1 MMTYLTLAYEFF
13 KVGLFSIGGG
23 MATIPFL
30 MDLAETQPW
39 FTPSQLT
46 DMIAIAESTPG
57 PIGINMST
65 YAGFNAGGV
74 LGGIVATFSLVFPSV
89 VIICIVSKF
98 MQKFRSSK
106 LVEDAFYGLRPAS
119 AAMIAGAMM
128 QVLLLSLFHTEL
140 FSTGVPWYEMIN
152 IGGMILFVVILLGA
166 IFLKKLHPIVFIL
179 AGAAAGIVFQL

>member
-1 MMTYLTLAYEFF
+1 MTYLLLFYEFF

-39 FTPSQLT
+39 FTPEQLT
-46 DMIAIAESTPG
+46 DMIAVAESTPG

-65 YAGFNAGGV
+65 FAGFRAGGV
-74 LGGIVATFSLVFPSV
+74 LGGILATFSLVLPSV
-89 VIICIVSKF
+89 IVICIISKF
-98 MQKFRSSK
+98 MQKFRSSR
-106 LVEDAFYGLRPAS
+106 LVDDAFYGLRPAS
-119 AAMIAGAMM
+119 AAMIAGAMS
-128 QVLLLSLFHTEL
+128 QVLILSLFHTEL
-140 FSTGVPWYEMIN
+140 FGSAPWYEVLN
-152 IGGMILFVVILLGA
+152 IGSIILFFVILLAA